1 MATISVLGDRLR
13 VEFPLTEKLLGLVG
27 DFEAPLSAVTEAREV
42 RLWRNDLR
50 GVRVGLGLPGVW
62 LLGRWMSR
70 GHRQLL
76 ALRRQRPAV
85 YIALTGQKYDEL
97 LIETP
102 DPGLLLTQLPRPLR

>member
-1 MATISVLGDRLR
+1 MATISVQGDRLR
-13 VEFPLTEKLLGLVG
+13 VDFPLTEKLLGLVG

-42 RLWRNDLR
+42 RGWRDDLR
-50 GVRVGLGLPGVW
+50 GLRVGLGLPGTW

-70 GHRQLL
+70 GHRQLV

-85 YIALTGQKYDEL
+85 YVALSGQEYDEL

-102 DPGLLLTQLPRPLR
+102 DPGLLLTQLRR